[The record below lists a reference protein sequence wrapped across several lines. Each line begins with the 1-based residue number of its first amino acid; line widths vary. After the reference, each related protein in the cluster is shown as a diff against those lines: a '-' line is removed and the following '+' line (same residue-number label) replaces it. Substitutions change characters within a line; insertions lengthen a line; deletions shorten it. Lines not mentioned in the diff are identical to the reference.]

1 MSLISSESAEDL
13 EGILLEGAK
22 KIESSE
28 VSNQKDSDIL
38 SGPLAKSQS
47 QYMSGGQNKS
57 RICVPIP
64 AYVSGN
70 HWRG

>member
-13 EGILLEGAK
+13 EGILLEFAK

-47 QYMSGGQNKS
+47 LST
-57 RICVPIP
+57 
-64 AYVSGN
+64 
-70 HWRG
+70 

>member
-28 VSNQKDSDIL
+28 VSNQKDADIL
-38 SGPLAKSQS
+38 RPTRKVAVS
-47 QYMSGGQNKS
+47 QYMSGGRKKS
-57 RICVPIP
+57 RICVPIL
-64 AYVSGN
+64 A
-70 HWRG
+70 